1 MILPGTIIGGGPQS
15 AARIACE
22 LRVNAPAPGCGRPGV
37 HLSDNPGPPGWR
49 LIAPMPLLAYLAG
62 QRDPD
67 GHMIIVA
74 LDLNV
79 GMEIDVCH
87 FFRLWGARTWP

>member
-1 MILPGTIIGGGPQS
+1 
-15 AARIACE
+15 
-22 LRVNAPAPGCGRPGV
+22 
-37 HLSDNPGPPGWR
+37 
-49 LIAPMPLLAYLAG
+49 MPLLAYLAG

-67 GHMIIVA
+67 GYMIIVA

-87 FFRLWGARTWP
+87 FSACGVLSGQSLIIAYKLGATGKLPHTVH